1 MRLSALVIVIV
12 GILLFS
18 LTVTAAPA
26 GSSTS
31 TGSSAS
37 SASSSAS
44 HGSSSAS
51 SGSSASVHSSS
62 SPAFHAASSGHS
74 AGMGATSPS
83 KGVPSF
89 KVPSPEEKA
98 ANEKQ
103 TRGFWH
109 PFRKAEPVHKAEFHF
124 PVKCVKEPC
133 AVCPPGSR
141 HGACVVANNFCPAGQ
156 SWNALGCSP
165 QYLFADCSALARQL
179 EAQRRQMR
187 GRSDPGQ
194 SLIYQTLLSQYQQCM
209 ERYGLRSIGSFAF
222 NERMS
227 DLMP

>member
-12 GILLFS
+12 GILFLS

-26 GSSTS
+26 GSSAS
-31 TGSSAS
+31 TGS

-62 SPAFHAASSGHS
+62 SPAFHAAGGGHS
-74 AGMGATSPS
+74 AGMGATSSS

-89 KVPSPEEKA
+89 KVPSPDKKA
-98 ANEKQ
+98 ANEKP

-109 PFRKAEPVHKAEFHF
+109 PFRRPQPAKAEFHF
-124 PVKCVKEPC
+124 PVRCVKEPC
-133 AVCPPGSR
+133 TVCPPGSR
-141 HGACVVANNFCPAGQ
+141 YGACLVANNFCPGGE
-156 SWNALGCSP
+156 SWNGVGCSP
-165 QYLFADCSALARQL
+165 QYLFHDCSSLARQL

-187 GRSDPGQ
+187 GRNDPGQ

-209 ERYGLRSIGSFAF
+209 ARYGLQPFGSFAF
-222 NERMS
+222 NERMA